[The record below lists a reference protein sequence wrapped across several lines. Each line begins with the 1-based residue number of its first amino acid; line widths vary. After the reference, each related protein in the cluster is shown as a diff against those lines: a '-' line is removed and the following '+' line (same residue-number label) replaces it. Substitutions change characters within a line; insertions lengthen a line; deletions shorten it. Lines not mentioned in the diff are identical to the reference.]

1 MLPLPLTVLCT
12 KLYAAPPPSVRKVG
26 HLLDASEQGRLARYM
41 HLRDEWRLVLG
52 RGLLYRAL
60 KRLFGVNAPKLSLR
74 PFGHPFLP
82 TKLIVR
88 N

>member
-1 MLPLPLTVLCT
+1 MHEVVGS
-12 KLYAAPPPSVRKVG
+12 PSPERSRSRAST
-26 HLLDASEQGRLARYM
+26 DASEQGRLARYM

-74 PFGHPFLP
+74 PFGHPFLQ
-82 TKLIVR
+82 L
-88 N
+88 NL